1 MKYTRFGNYDELI
14 LAVKLKNALK
24 KANEKFGYDL
34 KFDINNIIVNGEKRG
49 CSGFVTNT
57 QNGSCVYVNTERTCF
72 PDSGVMYRY
81 ANDNKDFHGYHNR
94 WTSAD
99 YDVNSLAKN
108 IIDLLWVTPQE
119 IKEQR
124 I

>member
-1 MKYTRFGNYDELI
+1 MIETLQKMGTEGHYLNIVKAIYDKPIE
-14 LAVKLKNALK
+14 
-24 KANEKFGYDL
+24 
-34 KFDINNIIVNGEKRG
+34 NIIVNGEKRG